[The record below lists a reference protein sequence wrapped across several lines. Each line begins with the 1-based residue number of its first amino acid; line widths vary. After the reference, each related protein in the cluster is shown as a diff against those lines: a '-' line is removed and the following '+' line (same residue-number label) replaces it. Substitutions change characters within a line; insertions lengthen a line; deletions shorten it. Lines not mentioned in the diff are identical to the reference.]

1 MPGAPDT
8 AFRSGREIT
17 TGLNGVTQIN
27 SERPQCLAPGTEED
41 CMRLAVK
48 VVPGSSREGIAG
60 WLGDELKVRV
70 RRAPEAGKANL
81 AVIQLLAKVLQLPE
95 NQIRI
100 VAGGASPHK
109 IIEISGLEEPIA
121 RQRLAV

>member
-1 MPGAPDT
+1 
-8 AFRSGREIT
+8 
-17 TGLNGVTQIN
+17 
-27 SERPQCLAPGTEED
+27 
-41 CMRLAVK
+41 MRLAVK